1 MTTQHWALLCDERG
15 GRLVCIDRTASGHP
29 HVTERDRLTNTWEPR
44 QHTRPS
50 PLGEKDGHTN
60 ASWGHE
66 DEMQRKRFA
75 KEIGVWVEQLAD
87 ELSIDRLAV
96 FAPPKFLGV
105 LRDSWSPKFAILVSD
120 FHGELTGLSVGDLE
134 HHASIVHLL
143 SRSVI

>member
-1 MTTQHWALLCDERG
+1 MTTQHWVLLCDERS
-15 GRLVCIDRTASGHP
+15 GRLVYVNRTVSGHA
-29 HVTERDRLTNTWEPR
+29 HVTERDQLPNTWEPH

-60 ASWGHE
+60 ASWGHG

-75 KEIGVWVEQLAD
+75 KEISVWMEQLAD

-105 LRDSWSPKFAILVSD
+105 LRDAWSPRFAIRVND
-120 FHGELTGLSVGDLE
+120 FHGELSGLSTGELE
-134 HHASIVHLL
+134 HHPSIVRLL
-143 SRSVI
+143 SKSVI